1 MGSKMS
7 IKVCHITSVH
17 QRYDTRIF
25 HKECTSLA
33 NAGYDVT
40 LLVADGKKDE
50 VRNGVK
56 IVSTDYVPT
65 SRYRRILLSGHIM
78 FKAARQIDAEI
89 YHLHDPELLPL
100 GKKLKRCGKKVIFD
114 SHENYPAQ
122 IACKQYLPKTLR
134 WCVSKIYR
142 HYETGALKKYD
153 AVVAPCTFFG
163 GTNIFEGR
171 CKRTKIISNAL
182 LLNEFYDKYD
192 HALEKNG
199 NAICHVGGL
208 TYERGIT
215 HLIKAAY
222 KAGVKLILAG
232 KFSPEG
238 YHEQLKKMPEY
249 QCVDYRGF
257 LPREELLRVYKES
270 SAGIATILNIGQ
282 YNTGDNFA
290 TKVYEYMSM
299 GLPVILSK
307 YKYAKDVL
315 SELKFGLVVNPS
327 DIEEIANAICFL
339 RNNPNI
345 TAEMGANGRKAV
357 ITEFNWEVEVK
368 KLLELYINILTIDN

>member
-1 MGSKMS
+1 MR
-7 IKVCHITSVH
+7 ICHVTSVH

-33 NAGYDVT
+33 NAGYDVI

-56 IVSTDYVPT
+56 IVSIDYVPT
-65 SRYRRILLSGHIM
+65 SRYRRILLSGHVM
-78 FKAARQIDAEI
+78 FRAAQQIDAEI
-89 YHLHDPELLPL
+89 YHLHDPELLPF

-122 IACKQYLPKTLR
+122 IACKPYLPKTLR
-134 WCVSKIYR
+134 WCASKIYR

-153 AVVAPCTFFG
+153 AVVAPCTFLG

-171 CKRTKIISNAL
+171 CKRTEIIANTP

-232 KFSPEG
+232 NFSPEG

-257 LPREELLRVYKES
+257 LIREELLDVYKEAS
-270 SAGIATILNIGQ
+270 IGMATILNAGQ

-307 YKYAKDVL
+307 YKYAEDVL
-315 SELKFGLVVNPS
+315 SEFKFGTPVDPL
-327 DIEEIANAICFL
+327 DIDAIANAIK
-339 RNNPNI
+339 NI
-345 TAEMGANGRKAV
+345 IKSHELALKMGDNGRRAIK
-357 ITEFNWEVEVK
+357 EQFNWNIEEL
-368 KLLELYINILTIDN
+368 KLFNLYRDFNNI